1 MFSFPCILLGFLL
14 FVGCRADRRRW
25 VRTVGDPDL
34 HLDFP
39 PGLQLVGQINLL
51 AARIK
56 AIIIA
61 RKVRAFL
68 RS

>member
-1 MFSFPCILLGFLL
+1 MVSFPCLLLGFLL
-14 FVGCRADRRRW
+14 FVGGGPHRRRG
-25 VRTVGDPDL
+25 VRTVRDPDL
-34 HLDFP
+34 HLDLP

-56 AIIIA
+56 PIIIA
-61 RKVRAFL
+61 RKIRAFL